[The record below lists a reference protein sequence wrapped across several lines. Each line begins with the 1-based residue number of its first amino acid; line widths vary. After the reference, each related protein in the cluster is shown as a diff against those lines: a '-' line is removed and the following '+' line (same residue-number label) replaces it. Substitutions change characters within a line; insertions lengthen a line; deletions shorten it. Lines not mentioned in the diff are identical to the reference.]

1 MSKKISTVTLNRME
15 DGISGNHPA
24 PVRLPYAEEA
34 LRTMSLPGGEN
45 YITWL
50 NYKRIMSYFWLFV
63 AHSS

>member
-45 YITWL
+45 YIT
-50 NYKRIMSYFWLFV
+50 
-63 AHSS
+63 